1 VSVASPPRLLVGMKR
16 SPSRLRA
23 VLAAVATV
31 SAIGLV
37 AGPATAGGPVPTHLS
52 HAPLGP
58 PPGVLLMEGRSINRP
73 DGTSQHVPIPRL
85 SGTYWSLVGPA
96 PGGYL
101 LVNYDNHLHL
111 DLYRLSHGA
120 RHLLARTRAIP
131 EYADVLAAD
140 HGRRVAFWSQSN
152 TAEHSVGKVYDA
164 RGRLVTQ
171 TRVAGSSRMLDFD
184 GDHAVVSGP
193 TTSLWTA
200 GSAPVQISADH
211 AYLASLRYDLLFVRT
226 ASGRIGPTSVT
237 APGTPSWT
245 APFKPTGLSAD
256 GRLVVGDQTGHTDR
270 IQVRRVSDGHV
281 VADLAVRG
289 HVNDEPLVLENDHRL
304 LVEALVAHR
313 GLSLFRCGFSGHC
326 VRTWGWLSGSLFSG
340 AHFSGPGLGT
350 GFRT

>member
-1 VSVASPPRLLVGMKR
+1 
-16 SPSRLRA
+16 
-23 VLAAVATV
+23 
-31 SAIGLV
+31 
-37 AGPATAGGPVPTHLS
+37 
-52 HAPLGP
+52 
-58 PPGVLLMEGRSINRP
+58 
-73 DGTSQHVPIPRL
+73 
-85 SGTYWSLVGPA
+85 
-96 PGGYL
+96 
-101 LVNYDNHLHL
+101 
-111 DLYRLSHGA
+111 
-120 RHLLARTRAIP
+120 
-131 EYADVLAAD
+131 
-140 HGRRVAFWSQSN
+140 
-152 TAEHSVGKVYDA
+152 
-164 RGRLVTQ
+164 
-171 TRVAGSSRMLDFD
+171 MLDFD

-226 ASGRIGPTSVT
+226 ASGRVGPTSVS

-245 APFKPTGLSAD
+245 APFKPTSLSAD

-289 HVNDEPLVLENDHRL
+289 HVNDEPLVLENDHHL
-304 LVEALVAHR
+304 LVEALVGHR

-326 VRTWGWLSGSLFSG
+326 VRTWGWLSGSVFSG